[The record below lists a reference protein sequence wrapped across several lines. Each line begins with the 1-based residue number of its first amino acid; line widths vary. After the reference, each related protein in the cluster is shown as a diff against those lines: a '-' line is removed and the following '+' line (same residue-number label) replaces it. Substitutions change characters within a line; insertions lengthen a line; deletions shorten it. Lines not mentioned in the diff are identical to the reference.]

1 MNIKVSKKKDVEAE
15 GPGEPVLTEVVE
27 VMEQI
32 SPDEKWSARVAYYST
47 AAAMVL
53 VLLMGWLS
61 SYYVITTQ
69 TAQSEA
75 TAQTLQQLN
84 SRLASLESVV
94 RPRPTP
100 PAVVSFTPPADAPR
114 LGDAS
119 APVEIVEFSDFQC
132 PFCERFQQQVY
143 PRLKAEYIDTG
154 KASFVYQ
161 DFAFL
166 GTEST
171 RAAIAA
177 KCAKDQGK
185 FWEYH
190 DYLFA
195 QQNGENEG
203 TFTDQKLR
211 SYAAAL
217 KLNQSSFNSC
227 LQQSKYETSVKAETA
242 AGQALGITGTPTVLV
257 NGTMLVGALPY
268 EQFKAAVEAAL
279 SK

>member
-1 MNIKVSKKKDVEAE
+1 MNIKVSKKKVEEIAE
-15 GPGEPVLTEVVE
+15 TEPVLTEVVE
-27 VMEQI
+27 VVESASPEQ
-32 SPDEKWSARVAYYST
+32 KRSARIAYYST

-53 VLLMGWLS
+53 ILLMGWLS

-75 TAQTLQQLN
+75 TAQTLQQMN
-84 SRLASLESVV
+84 SRLASLEAIV

-100 PAVVSFTPPADAPR
+100 PAVVNFTPPADAPR
-114 LGDAS
+114 LGSAT

-132 PFCERFQQQVY
+132 PFCGKFQQEVY

-161 DFAFL
+161 DYAFL
-166 GTEST
+166 GTESV
-171 RAAIAA
+171 RASIAA

-203 TFTDQKLR
+203 GFTDQKLR
-211 SYAAAL
+211 SFAAAL
-217 KLNQSSFNSC
+217 KLNQSSFNTC

-242 AGQALGITGTPTVLV
+242 AGQALGISGTPTVLV

-268 EQFKAAVEAAL
+268 EQFKAAIEAAL
-279 SK
+279 K

>member
-1 MNIKVSKKKDVEAE
+1 MNIKVSKKKVEEIAE
-15 GPGEPVLTEVVE
+15 TEPVLTEVVE
-27 VMEQI
+27 VVESASPEQ
-32 SPDEKWSARVAYYST
+32 KRSARIAYYST

-53 VLLMGWLS
+53 ILLMGWLS

-75 TAQTLQQLN
+75 TAQTLQQMN
-84 SRLASLESVV
+84 SRLASLEAIV

-100 PAVVSFTPPADAPR
+100 PAVVNFTPPADAPR
-114 LGDAS
+114 LGNAS
-119 APVEIVEFSDFQC
+119 APVEVVEFSDFQC

-143 PRLKAEYIDTG
+143 PRLKSEYIDTG
-154 KASFVYQ
+154 LVSFVYQ
-161 DFAFL
+161 DYAFL
-166 GTEST
+166 GTESV

-177 KCAKDQGK
+177 KCAKEQGK

-195 QQNGENEG
+195 KQSGENEG
-203 TFTDQKLR
+203 AFTDQKLR
-211 SYAAAL
+211 SFAAAL
-217 KLNQSSFNSC
+217 KLNQSSFNTC

-242 AGQALGITGTPTVLV
+242 AGQALGISGTPTVLV

-268 EQFKAAVEAAL
+268 EQFKAAIEAAL
-279 SK
+279 K

>member
-1 MNIKVSKKKDVEAE
+1 MNIKVSKKKVEESAE
-15 GPGEPVLTEVVE
+15 VEPVLTEVVE
-27 VMEQI
+27 VVETVSPEQ
-32 SPDEKWSARVAYYST
+32 KRSARIAYYST

-53 VLLMGWLS
+53 ILLMGWLS

-84 SRLASLESVV
+84 SRLASLEAVV

-100 PAVVSFTPPADAPR
+100 PPVVTFTPPADAAR
-114 LGDAS
+114 LGNAN
-119 APVEIVEFSDFQC
+119 APVEVVEFSDFQC
-132 PFCERFQQQVY
+132 PFCERFQQQIY
-143 PRLKAEYIDTG
+143 PRLKSEYIDTG
-154 KASFVYQ
+154 LISFVYQ
-161 DFAFL
+161 DYAFL
-166 GTEST
+166 GTESV

-177 KCAKDQGK
+177 KCAKEQGK

-195 QQNGENEG
+195 KQSGENEG
-203 TFTDQKLR
+203 AFTDLKLR
-211 SYAAAL
+211 SFATAL
-217 KLNQSSFNSC
+217 KLNQSSFNTC

-242 AGQALGITGTPTVLV
+242 AGQGLGITGTPTVLV

-268 EQFKAAVEAAL
+268 EQFKAAIDAAL
-279 SK
+279 QR

>member
-1 MNIKVSKKKDVEAE
+1 MPKKKEEELPEE
-15 GPGEPVLTEVVE
+15 GMVTEVVAVVEE
-27 VMEQI
+27 VLPEQ
-32 SPDEKWSARVAYYST
+32 KRVMRIAYYST
-47 AAAMVL
+47 AAAIVL
-53 VLLMGWLS
+53 ILLMGWLS
-61 SYYVITTQ
+61 SYYVISAQ

-84 SRLASLESVV
+84 ARLASVELIV

-100 PAVVSFTPPADAPR
+100 PAVVSFTPPLDAPR
-114 LGDAS
+114 LGSPSAS
-119 APVEIVEFSDFQC
+119 VEIVEFSDFQC
-132 PFCERFQQQVY
+132 PFCGKFQQEVY
-143 PRLKAEYIDTG
+143 ARLKAEYIDTG

-177 KCAKDQGK
+177 KCAKEQGK

-190 DYLFA
+190 DYLFT

-203 TFTDQKLR
+203 GFTDQKLR

-217 KLNQSSFNSC
+217 KLNQNSFNSC
-227 LQQSKYETSVKAETA
+227 LQQSKYEASVKAETA
-242 AGQALGITGTPTVLV
+242 AGQALGISGTPTVLV

-268 EQFKAAVEAAL
+268 EQFKAAIDAAL
-279 SK
+279 QK

>member
-1 MNIKVSKKKDVEAE
+1 MNIKVSKKKEE
-15 GPGEPVLTEVVE
+15 ELPEVLVDEVVE
-27 VMEQI
+27 VVETASPEQ
-32 SPDEKWSARVAYYST
+32 KRSARIAYYST

-53 VLLMGWLS
+53 ILLMGWLS
-61 SYYVITTQ
+61 SYYVLTTQ

-75 TAQTLQQLN
+75 TAQTLQLVN
-84 SRLASLESVV
+84 SRLASLEAVV

-100 PAVVSFTPPADAPR
+100 PPTVSFTPPADAPR
-114 LGDAS
+114 LGSAS
-119 APVEIVEFSDFQC
+119 APVEIVEFADFQC

-143 PRLKAEYIDTG
+143 PKLKAEFVDTG

-166 GTEST
+166 GTESV
-171 RAAIAA
+171 RAALAA

-195 QQNGENEG
+195 KQSGENEG
-203 TFTDQKLR
+203 AFTDQKLR
-211 SYAAAL
+211 SFASAL
-217 KLNQSSFNSC
+217 QLNQNSFNAC
-227 LQQSKYETSVKAETA
+227 MQQSKHEAVVKAETA
-242 AGQALGITGTPTVLV
+242 SGQALGITGTPTVLI

-268 EQFKAAVEAAL
+268 EQFKAAIEAAL